1 MVAWP
6 NPWECPL
13 ITIEQAA
20 PLLHMSRRTAYR
32 AAAAGRIPTMGSKV
46 PVAALMVL
54 VGLPVPPPPA
64 LRPRIV

>member
-6 NPWECPL
+6 NPWECPF
-13 ITIEQAA
+13 ISIEDAA

-32 AAAAGRIPTMGSKV
+32 AAAAGHLPTVGYRV

-54 VGLPVPPPPA
+54 VGLPIPPA
-64 LRPRIV
+64 PSTRPRIV